1 MQKLSKQDKNKLAAV
16 KSYLERYLIAKESAE
31 AVDELNTHTKEDLT
45 NPPINGRGYSMRSG
59 NTKSEGAAAPVIHSE
74 NINPFCEQ
82 ESQKIKKIMDEIT
95 HSLGLLNM
103 TRGKTILIKIFL
115 SGQSEREICR
125 EMKISHDTFYKHKR
139 RAMLQLYEILIKNGR
154 IDPV

>member
-59 NTKSEGAAAPVIHSE
+59 NTKSEGAAACPSDRLCIADD
-74 NINPFCEQ
+74 P
-82 ESQKIKKIMDEIT
+82 
-95 HSLGLLNM
+95 
-103 TRGKTILIKIFL
+103 GKRT
-115 SGQSEREICR
+115 
-125 EMKISHDTFYKHKR
+125 MKHPCVV
-139 RAMLQLYEILIKNGR
+139 AVQ
-154 IDPV
+154 